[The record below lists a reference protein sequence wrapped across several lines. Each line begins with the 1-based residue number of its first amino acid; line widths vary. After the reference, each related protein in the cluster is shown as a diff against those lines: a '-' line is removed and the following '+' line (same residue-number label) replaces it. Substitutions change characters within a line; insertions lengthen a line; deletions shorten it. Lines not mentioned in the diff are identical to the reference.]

1 MRRFFIF
8 LAGLLFSLNTL
19 AQGTLMLVGG
29 GTERTG
35 DDAWNF
41 DPYTKAVTLAG
52 NSRVAIVAWGPE
64 PDSWMRDYFT
74 NTCNAADAKHFDL
87 SAVDPADYPVVYDS
101 LMTYDMFFFKGGDQ
115 YNYYSNFNNNEIEQA
130 IMDKYAEGG
139 VISGT
144 SAGMAI
150 LSSIIFTAENGT
162 VYPDESLNNPLNS
175 YMALADDFVDLM
187 PGYLFDTHFAE
198 RGRFP
203 RLVGMLANWYETQ
216 SESRI
221 TGLGVDDLSAMI
233 IRNDSVYAYGTGAGN
248 FYDVANT
255 QFNTAQTTVV
265 ADDIKVMQLLNGC
278 TYDMNTGA
286 VEGFEQFSEP
296 ALSGEGGDY
305 TVLLGGGV
313 YGSFHTDMM
322 DVLVNECG
330 SVNDNVL
337 LVTGENSVNASALV
351 TAIENHTSATVYQFA
366 ATTANGDDQTFS
378 DAISDAGKV
387 VFVDNAY
394 ATLMDFMNNTANG
407 NQLNEKIRTHGG
419 VVAFVGDNSRFAAHT
434 VVNNYLESGASY
446 YGTLSFDPGLNLL
459 KTSVVMPQ
467 TFKNS
472 DVYENTTTAVPYA
485 MLLEDLTYGIWL
497 NKRNYAK
504 YYVNNDSTWLD
515 GYGTSPVMAIKNNGT
530 AFGFSVTPNVGNYDP
545 RMVAGFE
552 EMTLSVFD
560 STQTYLMGT
569 EPGLGVEKTENEIQ
583 GKIYPN
589 PANNHVFCD
598 FGQPVN
604 LQIYAS
610 DGKLIERYSGQK
622 RYRISVK
629 NYSAGMYLFRA
640 TTRHYTSTSKVSIR

>member
-1 MRRFFIF
+1 MKRLFIF
-8 LAGLLFSLNTL
+8 LAVLLFSINTF

-41 DPYTKAVTLAG
+41 DPYTEAVTLAA

-64 PDSWMRDYFT
+64 PDSWMRDYFE
-74 NTCNAADAKHFDL
+74 NTCNASDAKHFDM
-87 SAVDPADYPVVYDS
+87 SAFDPSEYPVVYDS

-115 YNYYSNFNNNEIEQA
+115 NDYYSNFNNNEIEQA

-162 VYPDESLNNPLNS
+162 VYPDEALNNPLNS
-175 YMALADDFVDLM
+175 YMTLADDFADLM

-203 RLVGMLANWYETQ
+203 RLVGMLANWFETQ
-216 SESRI
+216 SQSRI
-221 TGLGVDDLSAMI
+221 TGLGVDDLTAML

-255 QFNTAQTTVV
+255 EFYTAQTTVV
-265 ADDIKVMQLLNGC
+265 GNEIKVMQLLNGC
-278 TYDMNTGA
+278 SYDMNTGT
-286 VEGFEQFSEP
+286 VDGFEQYSEP
-296 ALSGEGGDY
+296 TLSGEGGDY
-305 TVLLGGGV
+305 TVLLGGGI
-313 YGSFHTDMM
+313 YGAFHTDMM
-322 DVLVNECG
+322 EVLVNDCG
-330 SVNDNVL
+330 NVSDNIL
-337 LVTGENSVNASALV
+337 LVTGETSTNASAFV
-351 TAIENHTSATVYQFA
+351 GAIENHTSATVYQFA
-366 ATTANGDDQTFS
+366 AIGANANDQAFS
-378 DAISDAGKV
+378 DAISDAGKII
-387 VFVDNAY
+387 FVDNDY
-394 ATLMDFMNNTANG
+394 STLMDFINNTTNG
-407 NQLNEKIRTHGG
+407 NQLNQKIRIHGG
-419 VVAFVGDNSRFAAHT
+419 VVAFVGDDSRFAGHT
-434 VVNNYLESGASY
+434 VVNGYLESGASY
-446 YGTLSFDPGLNLL
+446 YGTLTYDPGLDLL
-459 KTSVVMPQ
+459 KTSVIMPQ

-472 DVYENTTTAVPYA
+472 DIYENTTTSVPYA
-485 MLLEDLTYGIWL
+485 MLQEGLTYGIWL
-497 NKRNYAK
+497 NKRNFARYF
-504 YYVNNDSTWLD
+504 VENDSTWLNA
-515 GYGTSPVMAIKNNGT
+515 YGTSPVMTIKNTGT
-530 AFGFSVTPNVGNYDP
+530 PYGFSVTPNVGNYDP

-569 EPGLGVEKTENEIQ
+569 ELGLGVEKIENEIQ
-583 GKIYPN
+583 GSIYPN

-598 FGQPVN
+598 FKQPVK

-622 RYRISVK
+622 RYRISVQ

-640 TTRHYTSTSKVSIR
+640 TTKQMVSTKKVSIW